1 MGNLF
6 SHTNQDEQSGIPR
19 EALALRNEA
28 RQLLSEAQLS
38 SKQSQ
43 DEYQH
48 GCRARAKELSIRKN
62 AFYAQMNDKNEQ
74 AARIIF
80 QHFNRT
86 RPNNEIDLHG
96 LYVNEALNYLENKM
110 NKSRSE
116 NVLQLKVITG
126 MGNNSPNRISKI
138 KPQVEE
144 FVRRNSLQATI
155 YPGHLIINLFTS
167 ENSTTKNPSSNTDQC
182 IIL

>member
-6 SHTNQDEQSGIPR
+6 SHENQDDQSGIPR
-19 EALALRNEA
+19 EALILRNEA
-28 RQLLSEAQLS
+28 RQLLSEAQMA
-38 SKQSQ
+38 SKESQ

-48 GCRARAKELSIRKN
+48 GCRARAKELSIKKN
-62 AFYAQMNDKNEQ
+62 ALYTRMNDKNEQ
-74 AARIIF
+74 AAKIIF

-86 RPNNEIDLHG
+86 RPNDEIDLHG
-96 LYVNEALNYLENKM
+96 LYVNEALNYLENQL

-116 NVLQLKVITG
+116 NALQLKVITG

-144 FVRRNSLQATI
+144 FVRKNSLQTTV
-155 YPGHLIINLFTS
+155 YPGHVIINLSTS
-167 ENSTTKNPSSNTDQC
+167 ENLSTKNSSSNTDQC